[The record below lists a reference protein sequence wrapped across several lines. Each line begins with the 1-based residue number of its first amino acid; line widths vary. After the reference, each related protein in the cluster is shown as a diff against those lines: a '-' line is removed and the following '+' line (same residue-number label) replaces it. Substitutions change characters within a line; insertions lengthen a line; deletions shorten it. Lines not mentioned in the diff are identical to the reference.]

1 MKDEQHAKEKFKEM
15 AETVQAVVSGA
26 KDLQE
31 VFAHAAELTKSRNAK
46 TIAAAGFT
54 DEDMTLLKTICDEK
68 GLRLLEPPFRNHLE
82 KIHTGLTPAD
92 CAIAETGTI
101 VLDSAAEDMRIA
113 TMLSEIHVA
122 CVAASRIKANAME
135 AAEFLDGRLKSA
147 PCYTAFITG
156 ASRTAD
162 IERVLTIGVHGPQEL
177 HILITEEDI
186 TEEDITEEDQP

>member
-1 MKDEQHAKEKFKEM
+1 MKGEQHAKEKFKKM
-15 AETVQAVVSGA
+15 AETVQAVVSDA
-26 KDLQE
+26 KDLRE
-31 VFAHAAELTKSRNAK
+31 VFSRAAELTASRNAK
-46 TIAAAGFT
+46 TIAAAGFNN
-54 DEDMTLLKTICDEK
+54 EESKLLKTICDDK

-122 CVAASRIKANAME
+122 CVPASRIKADAME
-135 AAEFLDGRLKSA
+135 VAEFLDGRLKSA

-177 HILITEEDI
+177 HILII
-186 TEEDITEEDQP
+186 EEDQP